1 MSFSSIMPSSKV
13 ILIAFIA
20 LLVTEPAF
28 AALPWETP
36 LALIQQSL
44 AGPTARA
51 AAIIAVVVTG
61 LLISFTEI
69 SGIFGHLAK
78 VVFGLSLSLMA
89 AQWLGM
95 FGSY

>member
-1 MSFSSIMPSSKV
+1 MSFSFIMPSSKV
-13 ILIAFIA
+13 MLIAFIA

-36 LALIQQSL
+36 LAAIQQSL
-44 AGPTARA
+44 SGPTARA
-51 AAIIAVVVTG
+51 AAIIAIVVTG

-78 VVFGLSLSLMA
+78 VVFGLSLALMA
-89 AQWLGM
+89 AQWMGM

>member
-13 ILIAFIA
+13 MLIAFIA

-36 LALIQQSL
+36 LTAIQQSL
-44 AGPTARA
+44 SGPTARA
-51 AAIIAVVVTG
+51 AAIIAIVVTG

-78 VVFGLSLSLMA
+78 VVFGLSLALMA
-89 AQWLGM
+89 AQWMGM